1 VKVSEPDLRP
11 AIRSKIIELLPRK
24 QHAMS
29 LSGLDWLIVV
39 IYLAVIAAVGLFS
52 AIISFGSPM
61 VLAGQGCGI

>member
-1 VKVSEPDLRP
+1 
-11 AIRSKIIELLPRK
+11 
-24 QHAMS
+24 MS

-52 AIISFGSPM
+52 AIIAFGSPM